1 MRVLVLCPDR
11 RPENAN
17 PEVSYYPISP
27 TFAGTF
33 VDAFCKALDVIEAH
47 TIAFGRDFE
56 KDETN
61 VFIFNRVN
69 EYRRAMF
76 KNNGAD
82 WVICLESLM
91 VNGPSGNYITIISE
105 PMYISGNDTKQLL
118 TTMTQSLP
126 GSWNSAY
133 FSEFSYRFED
143 EIAYYREENFR
154 LKDKISK
161 LNRELD
167 MKKIGGM
174 INEGSN

>member
-1 MRVLVLCPDR
+1 MRVLVLCPDT

-17 PEVSYYPISP
+17 ENVNFFPVSPE
-27 TFAGTF
+27 FAGKF
-33 VDAFCKALDVIEAH
+33 VDAFCNAMLIEEAH
-47 TIAFGRDFE
+47 DIAFSRDF
-56 KDETN
+56 KNDETN
-61 VFIFNRVN
+61 IFIFNRVN

-91 VNGPSGNYITIISE
+91 VNGPSGNCITIISE

-118 TTMTQSLP
+118 TAMAKSLP
-126 GSWNSAY
+126 GSWNTAY

-167 MKKIGGM
+167 MKKLGL
-174 INEGSN
+174 